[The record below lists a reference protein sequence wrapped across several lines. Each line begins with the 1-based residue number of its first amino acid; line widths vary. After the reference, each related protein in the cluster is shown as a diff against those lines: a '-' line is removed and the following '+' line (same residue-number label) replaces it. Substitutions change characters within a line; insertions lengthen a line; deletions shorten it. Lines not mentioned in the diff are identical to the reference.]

1 MDVVTVVAATTLILL
16 AVTIGYLLADRSARR
31 SAWRRIAA
39 ERRLN
44 RERDPD
50 GMGPDP

>member
-1 MDVVTVVAATTLILL
+1 MDVVALVAAATLVVL
-16 AVTIGYLLADRSARR
+16 AIAIGYLLADRSARR

-44 RERDPD
+44 RERPYD
-50 GMGPDP
+50 GPDPGA